1 MGEAAEYDGARR
13 ERPAFERVTQRD
25 RVPGGWLDDLVLG
38 IPRIIDRCSHEPGRE
53 LGVDLNEI
61 GADAV
66 PGAPAEHFLAEAIAA
81 DATHHADR
89 EPGGPQMAGSIERRA
104 AEEQARGQRVPE
116 DLTDAQD
123 FRICHDTSK
132 VSDTTKHVLDSD
144 SRRPLIQDV
153 SNPDSE

>member
-13 ERPAFERVTQRD
+13 ERPAFERVAQRD

-38 IPRIIDRCSHEPGRE
+38 IPRITVLAPAPRHPRHGECRFRE

-61 GADAV
+61 GTDAV
-66 PGAPAEHFLAEAIAA
+66 PGTPAEHFLAEAIAA

-89 EPGGPQMAGSIERRA
+89 EPGGPQMAGSIEWRA

-132 VSDTTKHVLDSD
+132 VSDATKHVLDSG
-144 SRRPLIQDV
+144 
-153 SNPDSE
+153 